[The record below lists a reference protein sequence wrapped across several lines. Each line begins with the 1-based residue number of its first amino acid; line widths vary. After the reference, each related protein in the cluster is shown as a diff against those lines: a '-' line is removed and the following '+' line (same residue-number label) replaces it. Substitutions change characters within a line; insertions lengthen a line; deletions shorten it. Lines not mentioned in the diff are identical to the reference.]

1 MKKII
6 FNYNQIAN
14 WMVKQNAKYSV
25 FPNAGQEA
33 EKMLYIITALFLTLP
48 VVAPLAMYKVL
59 YTASFGPFPWLANA
73 KYTEGKAAHQF
84 MKDIIT
90 NTKGISDQDRIQI
103 SKLLDT
109 IASDKR
115 NGRETVVC
123 DFYPYNTTPALK
135 ANAQK
140 SGSYKPQQS
149 PPISGAAGTQSSAV
163 IEGVIK
169 LDPRFMG
176 VGASSVDSTAQD
188 PVKYAKV
195 DSDLS
200 REERDIRVN
209 RLLDYFIEKN
219 QSKQDKLRN

>member
-14 WMVKQNAKYSV
+14 WMVKQNAKYGV

-33 EKMLYIITALFLTLP
+33 EKMLYIITALFFTLP

-59 YTASFGPFPWLANA
+59 YTASFGPFPWLASA
-73 KYTEGKAAHQF
+73 KYTEGRAAHQF
-84 MKDIIT
+84 MRDIIT
-90 NTKGISDQDRIQI
+90 NTKGISDQDRSQI
-103 SKLLDT
+103 SELLDT

-115 NGRETVVC
+115 NGRETVIC

-149 PPISGAAGTQSSAV
+149 SPISGATGTQSSTTIA
-163 IEGVIK
+163 GVIK

-176 VGASSVDSTAQD
+176 AGASSVDSIAQD
-188 PVKYAKV
+188 SVVYAKV
-195 DSDLS
+195 DSNLS
-200 REERDIRVN
+200 REERDVKVD
-209 RLLDYFIEKN
+209 RLIDYFIKKN
-219 QSKQDKLRN
+219 QSKQDKFRN